1 MVDVIVYSTKTCVN
15 CPILKE
21 LLNSNDILFKEI
33 DMANPE
39 ILTDLSMKGIFARMA
54 PILQIDDKFYNK
66 EIIDGNKLNINKVK
80 EIIKTLKV

>member
-1 MVDVIVYSTKTCVN
+1 MVYVIVYSTKTCVN

-21 LLNSNDILFKEI
+21 LLRSNDISFKEI

-39 ILTDLSMKGIFARMA
+39 ILTDLSMKGVFARMA

-66 EIIDGNKLNINKVK
+66 EIIDGNKLNINKIK